1 MSKLKIRDQND
12 PNTWYEIPAGG
23 VGVPSGGTQ
32 GQVLYKTGSADYST
46 GWGSLIV
53 ESGTSNDWQYWKFAD
68 GRVRLRYAATI
79 PSVAITTTAGSVYRI
94 SSVKEITY
102 PFLVNDAVANVSV
115 RMDSGTH
122 FPWVGGVVSFQ
133 SYVRFMVY
141 NHSSVTSGMM
151 TQIEVNGFLP
161 E

>member
-1 MSKLKIRDQND
+1 MSQLKIKDGANWI
-12 PNTWYEIPAGG
+12 PIPAGG

-32 GQVLYKTGSADYST
+32 GQVLAKTGSADYAT
-46 GWGSLIV
+46 GWESLIV
-53 ESGTSNDWQYWKFAD
+53 ESGTSDGWQYWKFAD

-79 PSVAITTTAGSVYRI
+79 PGVAITTSAGSVYRA
-94 SSVKEITY
+94 SSVKEILY

-122 FPWVGGVVSFQ
+122 FPWAGGVVSFQ

-141 NHSSVTSGMM
+141 NHSSVTSGLI